1 MDKNRIQLL
10 STFINLYQVLS
21 IFMYLYS
28 FDKFAGPDKVFTITK
43 WNAFCKKVKIGDLVK
58 SGEEIFVCLGDEI
71 SFPEQYVY
79 FHVPKM
85 DMQIL
90 HKWLLSPKAVQMIH
104 RMVYTYYSTYKSVM
118 KYFVSDDWEKLLG
131 LKPKRV
137 KRNEWCVTSYKI
149 ANLSLSLD
157 TRNSAQTLVV
167 YPDLWTI
174 MNSVDEK
181 ELTKKE
187 VAFLSSTNSQWQ
199 KDKHRWAVK
208 TWNVSMI
215 YASPSEIF
223 HDFYDLKKI
232 IFIDPHKR
240 YYANQQDPR
249 FKVGAVL
256 QRMSELYDVQLEII
270 GN

>member
-1 MDKNRIQLL
+1 
-10 STFINLYQVLS
+10 
-21 IFMYLYS
+21 MYLYS
-28 FDKFAGPDKVFTITK
+28 FDKFTGPDKVFTITK

-58 SGEEIFVCLGDEI
+58 SGEEIFVCLWDEI
-71 SFPEQYVY
+71 SFTEQYVY

-90 HKWLLSPKAVQMIH
+90 HKWLLSPKAVQMVH

-118 KYFVSDDWEKLLG
+118 KYFVSDDWEKLLD
-131 LKPKRV
+131 KEV
-137 KRNEWCVTSYKI
+137 KWKWKME
-149 ANLSLSLD
+149 
-157 TRNSAQTLVV
+157 QTLIV
-167 YPDLWTI
+167 YPDLRTI
-174 MNSVDEK
+174 LNSVDEK
-181 ELTKKE
+181 ELAKKE

-199 KDKHRWAVK
+199 KDKHRRAVK
-208 TWNVSMI
+208 AWNVSQI

-240 YYANQQDPR
+240 YYANQQEPR

-256 QRMSELYDVQLEII
+256 EEMAKLYGAELEII
-270 GN
+270 WN

>member
-85 DMQIL
+85 DIQIL

-118 KYFVSDDWEKLLG
+118 KYFVSDDWEKLLE
-131 LKPKRV
+131 KKVKRITDNAQRETDNVKRV
-137 KRNEWCVTSYKI
+137 PFTVSPEG
-149 ANLSLSLD
+149 
-157 TRNSAQTLVV
+157 QTLIV